1 MSNES
6 RYKSIE
12 ELQKKRNVFVTEA
25 KEQGMFEVIKSTLTK
40 LYTSSGHFI
49 FELLQNAE
57 DAKATSVS
65 FKLYPDKLVF
75 EHNGSKLF
83 NLNDIDSITN
93 YGDST
98 KKENGNSIGKFGIG
112 FKSVFEYTN
121 SPEIHSGDY
130 NFAIEDLFIPKVI
143 TPLINYDKNS
153 TLIII
158 PFNCQKDIK
167 KCYSEIRESIEE
179 LKADVLL
186 FLQNIAEIYCIIDS
200 RRIIIKRI
208 DSYSEDNC
216 PDNVCKLSRK
226 TKDGNVVVDKNAP
239 KGQSIYKRFFKKVR
253 ILDDDKNEKEIT
265 ICIAFLMDY
274 IKDEN
279 KWKIK
284 PIFREGTDIPDGRIF
299 AFFPCDAEE
308 RRFCFHIHAPFAL
321 KPDREKLR
329 DEEAN
334 KIVIEELGVLLC
346 ESMKELKQDGLVDLE
361 LYKTLP
367 NLNDDNLGWFEII
380 RAKIIN
386 FYLNNPYI
394 LMSDGTY
401 QNGKNKFIGFHNI
414 QKLLSNEDLSM
425 LYNTPKQ
432 SYWVKNPM
440 QNRRDYNFLISLQ
453 VREYTI
459 VDFLKTMI
467 DIKNGPEEINSD
479 IIKLFES
486 RDSEWFVRLYSLMNI
501 GWNAILRNQ
510 IQDIIPSLQLCFC
523 NDKRLYKFNNCYLN
537 DSISDMSTSDIHCVN
552 SECLNSKQ
560 TDTDLLYFLK
570 NRLGLKEYNISD
582 MIENLC
588 EDFEKKPNKTLDDT
602 IAFYKMY
609 LQDASIVDVLS
620 KHKILCSDDGIW
632 DLPEWFYLPEEYGN
646 SVDNISIYYD
656 FYNSKINNEESNSIT
671 RFYYSRKPK
680 EHLFYKLNADYKSYF
695 STDKEISDFIVFLI
709 KMDVQESLVVWKSSC
724 SCNPIWSQIQSNSE
738 KFFGGNAYETDEDYE
753 VKYLDAFLKR
763 PANEAVFELVWDFLK
778 NASSRWRTCRYSPAQ
793 KYSPKIYPSH
803 IVMDLCNNAWVL
815 QVHDDKEYFVKPQ
828 DAFLPRLPAQYRK
841 QIENSSIKEWLSA
854 VDFGKNE
861 RQQSEQQKKENEIL
875 SAIGLDI
882 GFVDII
888 RDLQSSGVSKSDLE
902 DYMQALKDD
911 LQTRISDGFFSN
923 SQIDEERIRN
933 KTSGIFNEAD
943 DIEYEK
949 RNRNV
954 RIGNR
959 QKDLAEQFLRSNC
972 IDEDNTV
979 HCQLCRCSM
988 PFKDK
993 NNKDYF
999 EVVQLFGK
1007 ELIQKEV
1014 YQNYVA
1020 LCPICS
1026 AKMKVYYQ
1034 HDKDKKKDLFK
1045 RIGYSQNHVK
1055 AFKLLLDKEEELLF
1069 SDRHIIEL
1077 RQIIEEAKNYQQNTS
1092 TENDMPETVVAQ
1104 NSNSYEVDDDED
1116 SEAEID
1122 NLINTLLND
1131 YKNSS
1136 TSNGNSLSV
1145 SQLYN
1150 RGSSDA
1156 YIQNEVDKVTNRLP
1170 KWFNNTWQYNSKVL
1184 YAFLR
1189 LYDPSIG
1196 YVSYI
1201 ALRNEADIGSAF
1213 TTNYNQMKIIAEKN
1227 HGKVFEQVGDR
1238 VYLWE
1243 NVKDIVLRMYET
1255 YK

>member
-1 MSNES
+1 
-6 RYKSIE
+6 
-12 ELQKKRNVFVTEA
+12 
-25 KEQGMFEVIKSTLTK
+25 
-40 LYTSSGHFI
+40 
-49 FELLQNAE
+49 
-57 DAKATSVS
+57 
-65 FKLYPDKLVF
+65 
-75 EHNGSKLF
+75 
-83 NLNDIDSITN
+83 
-93 YGDST
+93 
-98 KKENGNSIGKFGIG
+98 
-112 FKSVFEYTN
+112 
-121 SPEIHSGDY
+121 
-130 NFAIEDLFIPKVI
+130 
-143 TPLINYDKNS
+143 
-153 TLIII
+153 
-158 PFNCQKDIK
+158 
-167 KCYSEIRESIEE
+167 
-179 LKADVLL
+179 
-186 FLQNIAEIYCIIDS
+186 
-200 RRIIIKRI
+200 
-208 DSYSEDNC
+208 
-216 PDNVCKLSRK
+216 
-226 TKDGNVVVDKNAP
+226 
-239 KGQSIYKRFFKKVR
+239 
-253 ILDDDKNEKEIT
+253 
-265 ICIAFLMDY
+265 
-274 IKDEN
+274 
-279 KWKIK
+279 
-284 PIFREGTDIPDGRIF
+284 
-299 AFFPCDAEE
+299 
-308 RRFCFHIHAPFAL
+308 
-321 KPDREKLR
+321 
-329 DEEAN
+329 
-334 KIVIEELGVLLC
+334 
-346 ESMKELKQDGLVDLE
+346 MKELKQDGLVDLE

-453 VREYTI
+453 IREYTI

-486 RDSEWFVRLYSLMNI
+486 RDSEWFVRLYSLMKN
-501 GWNAILRNQ
+501 GWNAILSNQ
-510 IQDIIPSLQLCFC
+510 MQDIIPSLQLCFC

-552 SECLNSKQ
+552 SECL

-570 NRLGLKEYNISD
+570 NRLGLREYNISD
-582 MIENLC
+582 MIEILC

-609 LQDASIVDVLS
+609 LQDDSIVDVLS

-632 DLPEWFYLPEEYGN
+632 DLPEWFYLPEEYGY

-695 STDKEISDFIVFLI
+695 STDKEISDFIVFLREMI
-709 KMDVQESLVVWKSSC
+709 VQKSLVVWESSC
-724 SCNPIWSQIQSNSE
+724 KKNPIWRHIQESSE
-738 KFFGGNAYETDEDYE
+738 SSGGAAIPTDEDFE
-753 VKYLDAFLKR
+753 VKYFDAFLKL
-763 PANEAVFELVWDFLK
+763 PPNEAVFELIWSFLLNTPSKCRNCKYSSALK
-778 NASSRWRTCRYSPAQ
+778 NPVRYF
-793 KYSPKIYPSH
+793 PSH
-803 IVMDLCNNAWVL
+803 ITVDLCNNDWVL
-815 QVHDDKEYFVKPQ
+815 QVNEDKVYFVKPEE
-828 DAFLPRLPAQYRK
+828 AFLSRLPVQYRK
-841 QIENSSIKEWLSA
+841 QIENSSIREWLSA
-854 VDFGKNE
+854 VGFGKKE

-882 GFVDII
+882 GFVNII

-902 DYMQALKDD
+902 DYMQVLKND
-911 LQTRISDGFFSN
+911 LQTRIADGFFSN

-933 KTSGIFNEAD
+933 KTSGNFNEAD

-993 NNKDYF
+993 NDKDYF

-1077 RQIIEEAKNYQQNTS
+1077 RQIIEEAKNSQQNIS
-1092 TENDMPETVVAQ
+1092 IENDINKNLVSH
-1104 NSNSYEVDDDED
+1104 NSSIDEIEDDD
-1116 SEAEID
+1116 SELEID
-1122 NLINTLLND
+1122 NLINSLLND
-1131 YKNSS
+1131 YKNKTITNKSS
-1136 TSNGNSLSV
+1136 FTNL
-1145 SQLYN
+1145 QQYN
-1150 RGSSDA
+1150 RESSDL
-1156 YIQNEVDKVTNRLP
+1156 YIQKEVDKVTSRLP

-1196 YVSYI
+1196 YVSYT

>member
-1 MSNES
+1 MSRECK
-6 RYKSIE
+6 YKSIE
-12 ELQKKRNVFVTEA
+12 ELQQRRSSWVADT
-25 KEQGMFEVIKSTLTK
+25 KEQNMFEGIKDTLTK

-57 DAKATSVS
+57 DVSATSVT
-65 FKLYPDKLVF
+65 FKLENDKLIF
-75 EHNGSKLF
+75 EHNGERPFDMK
-83 NLNDIDSITN
+83 DIDSITSI
-93 YGDST
+93 GDST
-98 KKENGNSIGKFGIG
+98 KKDNGNSIGKFGIG

-121 SPEIHSGDY
+121 SPEIHSVDY
-130 NFAIEDLFIPKVI
+130 HFCIEDLFVPRVI
-143 TPLINYDKNS
+143 KPIINYDKS
-153 TLIII
+153 KTIII
-158 PFNCQKDIK
+158 LPFNGTK
-167 KCYSEIRESIEE
+167 KSDDCYSEIKESFED
-179 LKADVLL
+179 LRATVLL
-186 FLQNIAEIYCIIDS
+186 FLRNIVEINCIYETRKITIT
-200 RRIIIKRI
+200 RE
-208 DSYSEDNC
+208 DSYKDNSC
-216 PDNVCKLSRK
+216 PDNVCRIQRIKSNNNEVEKEINPLF
-226 TKDGNVVVDKNAP
+226 
-239 KGQSIYKRFFKKVR
+239 YKRFFKQVSV
-253 ILDDDKNEKEIT
+253 LDEKGEQKNIS
-265 ICIAFLMDY
+265 IAIAFKMVFNKEDNLWEISPIY
-274 IKDEN
+274 KKD
-279 KWKIK
+279 
-284 PIFREGTDIPDGRIF
+284 TTIPAGRIF
-299 AFFPCDAEE
+299 AYFPCKAEE
-308 RRFCFHIHAPFAL
+308 KKFCFHIHAPFAL
-321 KPDREKLR
+321 TVDREKLR
-329 DEEAN
+329 EDAANAKVIDE
-334 KIVIEELGVLLC
+334 IGSLLC
-346 ESMKELKQDGLVDLE
+346 ESMKELKQEGLVDLE

-367 NLNDDNLGWFEII
+367 NLNDDDDLGWFEII
-380 RAKIIN
+380 RTKIIN

-401 QNGKNKFIGFHNI
+401 QDGKNKFIGFHNI
-414 QKLLSNEDLSM
+414 QKLLSNEDLS
-425 LYNTPKQ
+425 LLNNTPKQ

-453 VREYTI
+453 IREYTI

-486 RDSEWFVRLYSLMNI
+486 RDSEWFVRLYSLMNN

-523 NDKRLYKFNNCYLN
+523 NDKRLYKFKNCYLN

-560 TDTDLLYFLK
+560 KDTDLLYFLK
-570 NRLGLKEYNISD
+570 NRLGLREYNISD

-609 LQDASIVDVLS
+609 LQDDSIVDVLS

-632 DLPEWFYLPEEYGN
+632 DLPKWFYLPEEYGN

-656 FYNSKINNEESNSIT
+656 FYNLKINNEESNSIT
-671 RFYYSRKPK
+671 RFYYLRKPK

-695 STDKEISDFIVFLI
+695 STDKEISDFIVFLREMI
-709 KMDVQESLVVWKSSC
+709 VQKSLVVWESSC
-724 SCNPIWSQIQSNSE
+724 KKNPIWRHIQETSE
-738 KFFGGNAYETDEDYE
+738 SSGGAAIPTDEDFE
-753 VKYLDAFLKR
+753 VKYFDAFLKR
-763 PANEAVFELVWDFLK
+763 TPNEAVFELIWSFLLNTPSKWRNCKYSSALK
-778 NASSRWRTCRYSPAQ
+778 NPVRYF
-793 KYSPKIYPSH
+793 PSH
-803 IVMDLCNNAWVL
+803 ITVDLCNNDWVL
-815 QVHDDKEYFVKPQ
+815 QVNEDKVYFVKPEE
-828 DAFLPRLPAQYRK
+828 AFLSRLPVQYRK
-841 QIENSSIKEWLSA
+841 QIENSSIREWLSA
-854 VDFGKNE
+854 VGFGKKE

-882 GFVDII
+882 GFVNII

-933 KTSGIFNEAD
+933 KTSGNFNEAD

-1077 RQIIEEAKNYQQNTS
+1077 RQIIEEAKNSQQNIS
-1092 TENDMPETVVAQ
+1092 IENDINKNLVSH
-1104 NSNSYEVDDDED
+1104 NSNIDEIEDDD
-1116 SEAEID
+1116 SEPEID
-1122 NLINTLLND
+1122 NLINSLLND
-1131 YKNSS
+1131 YKNETITNKRSF
-1136 TSNGNSLSV
+1136 TNL
-1145 SQLYN
+1145 QQYN
-1150 RGSSDA
+1150 RESSDL
-1156 YIQNEVDKVTNRLP
+1156 YIQKEVDKVTSRLP
-1170 KWFNNTWQYNSKVL
+1170 KWFNNTGQYNSKVL

-1196 YVSYI
+1196 YVSYTS
-1201 ALRNEADIGSAF
+1201 LRNEADIGNAF

>member
-12 ELQKKRNVFVTEA
+12 ELQKKRNVFVAEA
-25 KEQGMFEVIKSTLTK
+25 KEQGMFEGIKSTLTK

-186 FLQNIAEIYCIIDS
+186 FLQNIAEINCIIDS

-226 TKDGNVVVDKNAP
+226 TKDGNVVVVDKNAP

-253 ILDDDKNEKEIT
+253 ILDEDKNEKEIT

-299 AFFPCDAEE
+299 AYFPCDAEE

-329 DEEAN
+329 DEDAN
-334 KIVIEELGVLLC
+334 KIVIEELGLLLC

-414 QKLLSNEDLSM
+414 QKLLSNEDLSI

-459 VDFLKTMI
+459 VDFIKTMI
-467 DIKNGPEEINSD
+467 EIKNGPEEFRD

-582 MIENLC
+582 MIDILC

-602 IAFYKMY
+602 ITFYKMY
-609 LQDASIVDVLS
+609 LQDDSIVDVLS

-632 DLPEWFYLPEEYGN
+632 DLPEWFYLPEEYGY

-680 EHLFYKLNADYKSYF
+680 EHLFYKLNVDYKSYF
-695 STDKEISDFIVFLI
+695 STDKEISDFIVFLREMI
-709 KMDVQESLVVWKSSC
+709 VQKSLVVWESSC
-724 SCNPIWSQIQSNSE
+724 KKNPIWRHIQESSE
-738 KFFGGNAYETDEDYE
+738 SSGGAAIPTDEDFE
-753 VKYLDAFLKR
+753 VKYFDAFLKR
-763 PANEAVFELVWDFLK
+763 PPNEAVFELIWSFLLNTPSKWRNCKYSSALK
-778 NASSRWRTCRYSPAQ
+778 NPVRYF
-793 KYSPKIYPSH
+793 PSH
-803 IVMDLCNNAWVL
+803 ITVDLCNNDWVL
-815 QVHDDKEYFVKPQ
+815 QVNEDKVYFVKPEE
-828 DAFLPRLPAQYRK
+828 AFLSRLPVQYRK
-841 QIENSSIKEWLSA
+841 QIENSSIREWLSA
-854 VDFGKNE
+854 VGFGKKE

-882 GFVDII
+882 GFVNII

-911 LQTRISDGFFSN
+911 LQTRIADGFFSN

-933 KTSGIFNEAD
+933 KTSGNFNEAD
-943 DIEYEK
+943 DIEYEQ

-993 NNKDYF
+993 NDKDYF

-1077 RQIIEEAKNYQQNTS
+1077 RQIIEEAKNSQQNIS
-1092 TENDMPETVVAQ
+1092 IENDINKNLVSH
-1104 NSNSYEVDDDED
+1104 NSSIDEIEDDD
-1116 SEAEID
+1116 SEPEID
-1122 NLINTLLND
+1122 NLINSLLND
-1131 YKNSS
+1131 YKNKTITNKSS
-1136 TSNGNSLSV
+1136 FTNL
-1145 SQLYN
+1145 QQYN
-1150 RGSSDA
+1150 RESSDL
-1156 YIQNEVDKVTNRLP
+1156 YIQKEVDKVTSRLP

-1189 LYDPSIG
+1189 LYNPSIG
-1196 YVSYI
+1196 YVSYT

>member
-12 ELQKKRNVFVTEA
+12 ELQKKRNVFVAEA
-25 KEQGMFEVIKSTLTK
+25 KEQGMFEGIKSTLTK

-186 FLQNIAEIYCIIDS
+186 FLQNIAEINCIIDS

-226 TKDGNVVVDKNAP
+226 TKDGNVVVVDKNAP

-299 AFFPCDAEE
+299 AYFPCDAEE

-329 DEEAN
+329 DEDAN
-334 KIVIEELGVLLC
+334 KIVIEELGLLLC

-414 QKLLSNEDLSM
+414 QKLLSNEDLSI

-459 VDFLKTMI
+459 VDFIKTMI
-467 DIKNGPEEINSD
+467 EIKNGPEEFNRD

-570 NRLGLKEYNISD
+570 NRLGLKEYKISD
-582 MIENLC
+582 MIEILC

-602 IAFYKMY
+602 ITFYKMY
-609 LQDASIVDVLS
+609 LQDDSIVDVLS

-632 DLPEWFYLPEEYGN
+632 DLPEWFYLPEEYGY

-680 EHLFYKLNADYKSYF
+680 EHLFYKLNVDYKSYF
-695 STDKEISDFIVFLI
+695 STDKEISDFIVFLREMI
-709 KMDVQESLVVWKSSC
+709 VQKSLVVWESSC
-724 SCNPIWSQIQSNSE
+724 KKNPIWRHIQESSE
-738 KFFGGNAYETDEDYE
+738 SSGGAAIPTDEDFE
-753 VKYLDAFLKR
+753 VKYFDAFLKR
-763 PANEAVFELVWDFLK
+763 PPNEALFELIWSFLLNTPSKWRNCKYSSALK
-778 NASSRWRTCRYSPAQ
+778 NPVRYF
-793 KYSPKIYPSH
+793 PSH
-803 IVMDLCNNAWVL
+803 ITVDLCNNDWVL
-815 QVHDDKEYFVKPQ
+815 QVNEDKVYFVKPEE
-828 DAFLPRLPAQYRK
+828 AFLSRLPVQYRK
-841 QIENSSIKEWLSA
+841 QIENSSIREWLSA
-854 VDFGKNE
+854 VGFGKKE

-882 GFVDII
+882 GFVNII

-911 LQTRISDGFFSN
+911 LQTRIADGFFSN

-933 KTSGIFNEAD
+933 KTSGNFNEAD
-943 DIEYEK
+943 DIKYEQ

-993 NNKDYF
+993 NDKDYF

-1156 YIQNEVDKVTNRLP
+1156 YIQKEVDKVTNRLP

>member
-12 ELQKKRNVFVTEA
+12 ELQKKRNVFVAEA
-25 KEQGMFEVIKSTLTK
+25 KEQGMFEGIKSTLTK

-130 NFAIEDLFIPKVI
+130 NFSIEDLFVPKVI
-143 TPLINYDKNS
+143 SPIINYDKNS

-167 KCYSEIRESIEE
+167 KCYSEIKESIEA

-186 FLQNIAEIYCIIDS
+186 FLQNIAEINCIIDS
-200 RRIIIKRI
+200 RTIIIKRI
-208 DSYSEDNC
+208 DSYNEDNC
-216 PDNVCKLSRK
+216 PDNVCKLTRK
-226 TKDGNVVVDKNAP
+226 AKDGNVVIVDRNAP

-299 AFFPCDAEE
+299 AYFPCDAEE

-334 KIVIEELGVLLC
+334 KIVIEELALLLC

-367 NLNDDNLGWFEII
+367 NLNDDDNLGWFEII

-414 QKLLSNEDLSM
+414 QKLLSNEDLSI

-453 VREYTI
+453 IREYTI

-467 DIKNGPEEINSD
+467 AIKNGPEEIKSD

-570 NRLGLKEYNISD
+570 NRLGLREYNISD
-582 MIENLC
+582 MIEILC

-609 LQDASIVDVLS
+609 LQDHSIVDVLS

-632 DLPEWFYLPEEYGN
+632 DLPEWFYLPEEYGY

-680 EHLFYKLNADYKSYF
+680 EHLFYKLNTDYKSYF
-695 STDKEISDFIVFLI
+695 STDKEISDFIVFLREMI
-709 KMDVQESLVVWKSSC
+709 VQKSLVVWESSC
-724 SCNPIWSQIQSNSE
+724 KKNPIWRHIQESSE
-738 KFFGGNAYETDEDYE
+738 SSGGAAIPTDEDFE
-753 VKYLDAFLKR
+753 VKYFDAFLKR
-763 PANEAVFELVWDFLK
+763 TPNEAVFELIWSF
-778 NASSRWRTCRYSPAQ
+778 
-793 KYSPKIYPSH
+793 
-803 IVMDLCNNAWVL
+803 
-815 QVHDDKEYFVKPQ
+815 F
-828 DAFLPRLPAQYRK
+828 
-841 QIENSSIKEWLSA
+841 IEHT
-854 VDFGKNE
+854 F
-861 RQQSEQQKKENEIL
+861 
-875 SAIGLDI
+875 
-882 GFVDII
+882 
-888 RDLQSSGVSKSDLE
+888 
-902 DYMQALKDD
+902 
-911 LQTRISDGFFSN
+911 
-923 SQIDEERIRN
+923 
-933 KTSGIFNEAD
+933 
-943 DIEYEK
+943 
-949 RNRNV
+949 
-954 RIGNR
+954 
-959 QKDLAEQFLRSNC
+959 
-972 IDEDNTV
+972 
-979 HCQLCRCSM
+979 
-988 PFKDK
+988 
-993 NNKDYF
+993 
-999 EVVQLFGK
+999 
-1007 ELIQKEV
+1007 
-1014 YQNYVA
+1014 
-1020 LCPICS
+1020 
-1026 AKMKVYYQ
+1026 
-1034 HDKDKKKDLFK
+1034 
-1045 RIGYSQNHVK
+1045 
-1055 AFKLLLDKEEELLF
+1055 
-1069 SDRHIIEL
+1069 
-1077 RQIIEEAKNYQQNTS
+1077 
-1092 TENDMPETVVAQ
+1092 
-1104 NSNSYEVDDDED
+1104 
-1116 SEAEID
+1116 
-1122 NLINTLLND
+1122 
-1131 YKNSS
+1131 
-1136 TSNGNSLSV
+1136 
-1145 SQLYN
+1145 
-1150 RGSSDA
+1150 
-1156 YIQNEVDKVTNRLP
+1156 
-1170 KWFNNTWQYNSKVL
+1170 
-1184 YAFLR
+1184 
-1189 LYDPSIG
+1189 
-1196 YVSYI
+1196 
-1201 ALRNEADIGSAF
+1201 
-1213 TTNYNQMKIIAEKN
+1213 
-1227 HGKVFEQVGDR
+1227 
-1238 VYLWE
+1238 
-1243 NVKDIVLRMYET
+1243 
-1255 YK
+1255 

>member
-12 ELQKKRNVFVTEA
+12 ELQKKRNVFVAEA
-25 KEQGMFEVIKSTLTK
+25 KEQGMFEGIKSTLTK

-186 FLQNIAEIYCIIDS
+186 FLQNIAEINCIIDS

-226 TKDGNVVVDKNAP
+226 TKDGNVVVVDKNAP

-299 AFFPCDAEE
+299 AYFPCDAEE

-329 DEEAN
+329 DEDAN
-334 KIVIEELGVLLC
+334 KIGIEELGLLLC

-414 QKLLSNEDLSM
+414 QKLLSNEDLSI

-459 VDFLKTMI
+459 VDFIKTMI
-467 DIKNGPEEINSD
+467 EIKNGPEEFNRD

-582 MIENLC
+582 MIEILC

-602 IAFYKMY
+602 ITFYKMY
-609 LQDASIVDVLS
+609 LQDDSIVDVLS

-632 DLPEWFYLPEEYGN
+632 DLPEWFYLPEEYGY

-680 EHLFYKLNADYKSYF
+680 EHLFYKLNVDYKSYF
-695 STDKEISDFIVFLI
+695 STDKEISDFIVFLREMI
-709 KMDVQESLVVWKSSC
+709 VQKSLVVWESSC
-724 SCNPIWSQIQSNSE
+724 KKNPIWRHIQESSE
-738 KFFGGNAYETDEDYE
+738 SSGGAAIPTDEDFE
-753 VKYLDAFLKR
+753 VKYFDAFLKR
-763 PANEAVFELVWDFLK
+763 PPNEALFELIWSFLLNTPSKWRNCKYSSALK
-778 NASSRWRTCRYSPAQ
+778 NPVRYF
-793 KYSPKIYPSH
+793 PSH
-803 IVMDLCNNAWVL
+803 ITVDLCNNDWVL
-815 QVHDDKEYFVKPQ
+815 QVNEDKVYFVKPEE
-828 DAFLPRLPAQYRK
+828 AFLSRLPVQYRK
-841 QIENSSIKEWLSA
+841 QIENSSIREWLSA
-854 VDFGKNE
+854 VGFGKKE

-882 GFVDII
+882 GFVNII

-911 LQTRISDGFFSN
+911 LQTRIADGFFSN

-933 KTSGIFNEAD
+933 KTSGNFNEAD
-943 DIEYEK
+943 DIEYEQ

-993 NNKDYF
+993 NDKDYF

-1007 ELIQKEV
+1007 ELIQKEI

-1055 AFKLLLDKEEELLF
+1055 TFKLLLDKEEELLF

-1077 RQIIEEAKNYQQNTS
+1077 RQIIEEAKNSQQNIS
-1092 TENDMPETVVAQ
+1092 IENDINKNLVSH
-1104 NSNSYEVDDDED
+1104 NSSIDEIEDDD
-1116 SEAEID
+1116 SEPEID
-1122 NLINTLLND
+1122 NLINSLLND
-1131 YKNSS
+1131 YKNKTITNKSS
-1136 TSNGNSLSV
+1136 FTNL
-1145 SQLYN
+1145 QQYN
-1150 RGSSDA
+1150 RESSDL
-1156 YIQNEVDKVTNRLP
+1156 YIQKEIDKVTSRLP

-1196 YVSYI
+1196 YVSYT

-1213 TTNYNQMKIIAEKN
+1213 ITNYNQMKIIAEKN